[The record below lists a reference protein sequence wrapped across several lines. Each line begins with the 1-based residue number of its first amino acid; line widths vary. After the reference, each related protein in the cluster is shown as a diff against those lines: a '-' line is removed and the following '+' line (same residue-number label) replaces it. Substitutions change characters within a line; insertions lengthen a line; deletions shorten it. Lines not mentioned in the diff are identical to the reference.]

1 MALTFNTTVTPSGAA
16 TINARVVSSISTYD
30 NFAVSCTSVSA
41 GYSSTVSIYV
51 DYTDM
56 GIARTI
62 GPYDLT
68 AGGSA
73 YSGSADSGT
82 TVAIRVTASQRSYT
96 VTFVNWNGSTLKTQ
110 TVNHGSS
117 ATAPTDPTRDGYTF
131 AGWDKSF
138 TNVTSD
144 LTVNATFTPNTY
156 TVTLNKNGGTVVSGD
171 VTQYVTGTGA
181 TLPTNVTKTGH
192 TFAGWYANED
202 LSGNPVSSIGTGEYG
217 NKTYW
222 AKWTVNTYT
231 VTFVNWNGST
241 LKTQTVN
248 HGSSATAPTNPTRD
262 GYTFAGWDKAF
273 TNVTSNLTVNATFTP
288 NTYTV
293 TLNANGGTIVSG
305 NVTQYTVGTG
315 ATLPTN
321 VTKTGHTFAGW
332 YANED
337 LSGNPVSSIGTGE
350 YGNKTYWAK
359 WTVNTYAVSLH
370 TNGGTINRGNVTSY
384 TFGNGATLP
393 TDVTRT
399 GFAFGGWFAA
409 ADFSGDRIYDIAPDA
424 TGDKTFYAK
433 WTNEFTVTFKDY
445 DGTVLK
451 TETVQSG
458 GDATPPEDPVRE
470 GYDFDGWDGDYTGVT
485 EDVTV
490 TATYE
495 IKTFTVT
502 FKDLDGTTLKTQTV
516 NWGASATA
524 PTTPTHSGYTF
535 TGWSRDFSN
544 VTDNIE
550 VVAIYSGAANYTIRG
565 RRWQR
570 LYTAA
575 KATPVYA
582 AESDASLAARTIC
595 DVPWKETS
603 GNFVSCL
610 TAHPGTAETDEH
622 NLANREYFDAAAFC
636 AGHENGMHR
645 VHAQATCYRFAL
657 PASAEDK
664 RMNTIKLVVSG
675 DPYLRD
681 GARIAVLTNDTGV
694 IPTDCST
701 CRTGDLHAEGVA
713 RRTVSAD
720 GSRWYGKTDTL
731 QFTPTG
737 GLTLGKYLFVFV
749 ILENYAYSRGEY
761 VEGSACIQPNV
772 EIGMA
777 ATVGEWTTDGVNLC
791 YEDLSHSYNVCRD
804 GILPEVSGEVS
815 GVQTIMLQR
824 SGDPTTGTLHTS
836 VTDAQSCI
844 GLRAIYAA
852 LYERRLAAVAKSVA
866 LASNAREGAGF
877 VVRGDQES
885 IGGTNINTWQLT
897 TAALLVPFAVPVE
910 FRADKVRLDWTNWS
924 GGATSGGRFNV
935 WLKRGTFVT
944 DYPADVL
951 KNPALYDASMKNVE
965 GYELL
970 GTIDATQAQKT
981 ATFALDDPL
990 GGYVATILLTAFISM
1005 DALNPATGMTL
1016 PQGVATSLDV
1026 NAAGSSMSGKGTG
1039 WKPDITLLG

>member
-1 MALTFNTTVTPSGAA
+1 MASYFSCVSNVHCNVSMSGYGSYTDLKYYSDNLACWYFNTSPDYDIPFNFPLDVVSGGMTAQDVTGKVFDGWYTTAANTSGDPSLAQFTVLLTTNRTISQSQVKNAKTQGSGTYQSYNVCAKYSDPPNTITYSPGSSGVGDVQTQTKAYGSTVTLKGAIFTRTGYTQTGWA
-16 TINARVVSSISTYD
+16 TSDGGAQVYALGGTYSANANVTLYPVWTI
-30 NFAVSCTSVSA
+30 
-41 GYSSTVSIYV
+41 
-51 DYTDM
+51 
-56 GIARTI
+56 RT
-62 GPYDLT
+62 
-68 AGGSA
+68 
-73 YSGSADSGT
+73 
-82 TVAIRVTASQRSYT
+82 YT
-96 VTFVNWNGSTLKTQ
+96 VTFANWDGSTLKTQ

-117 ATAPTDPTRDGYTF
+117 ATAP
-131 AGWDKSF
+131 A
-138 TNVTSD
+138 
-144 LTVNATFTPNTY
+144 
-156 TVTLNKNGGTVVSGD
+156 
-171 VTQYVTGTGA
+171 
-181 TLPTNVTKTGH
+181 
-192 TFAGWYANED
+192 
-202 LSGNPVSSIGTGEYG
+202 
-217 NKTYW
+217 
-222 AKWTVNTYT
+222 
-231 VTFVNWNGST
+231 
-241 LKTQTVN
+241 
-248 HGSSATAPTNPTRD
+248 NPTRG

-273 TNVTSNLTVNATFTP
+273 SNVTSNLTVNATYTP

-337 LSGNPVSSIGTGE
+337 LSGNPVSAIGTSE
-350 YGNKTYWAK
+350 YGNKTYLAK
-359 WTVNTYAVSLH
+359 WTVNTYAVSLR

-399 GFAFGGWFAA
+399 GYAFGGWYATS
-409 ADFSGDRIYDIAPDA
+409 DFSGSRVYDIAPDA

-433 WTNEFTVTFKDY
+433 WTNEFTVTFEDH
-445 DGTVLK
+445 DGTILK

-458 GDATPPEDPVRE
+458 GDATPPDDPVRE
-470 GYDFDGWDGDYTGVT
+470 GYDFDGWDGDYTNVT
-485 EDVTV
+485 SDRTI
-490 TATYE
+490 TATYTV
-495 IKTFTVT
+495 KQLTVT
-502 FKDLDGTTLKTQTV
+502 FKDFDGTTLKTETV
-516 NWGASATA
+516 DYGSAATA
-524 PTTPTHSGYTF
+524 PTPPTHAGYTF
-535 TGWSRDFSN
+535 DRWSRDFSN
-544 VTDNIE
+544 VTENIE
-550 VVAIYSGAANYTIRG
+550 VSAIYSGAANYTIRG

-582 AESDASLAARTIC
+582 AESEASLAARTIC
-595 DVPWKETS
+595 DVPWTETS

-664 RMNTIKLVVSG
+664 RMNTLKLVVSG

-701 CRTGDLHAEGVA
+701 CRNGQDLGDGRHLNAPGVVP
-713 RRTVSAD
+713 RTVSPD
-720 GSRWYGKTDTL
+720 GTRWYGKTDTL

-749 ILENYAYSRGEY
+749 VLENYAYSRGEY

-777 ATVGEWTTDGVNLC
+777 TTVGEWTTNGVNLC

-804 GILPEVSGEVS
+804 GILPEVTGEVS

-852 LYERRLAAVAKSVA
+852 LYERRLSAVSKSVA

-885 IGGTNINTWQLT
+885 VGGTNVKTWQIT

-910 FRADKVRLDWTNWS
+910 FLADKVRLDWTNWS

-935 WLKRGTFVT
+935 WLKRGAFVT

-1005 DALNPATGMTL
+1005 DSVNPSSTTTL

-1026 NAAGSSMSGKGTG
+1026 NPAGSSMSGKGTG

>member
-1 MALTFNTTVTPSGAA
+1 MAVAKLRCRPLTNLKSSPFVITGGSYGGSYSFDSIYSYNDLAQKTTDGILFLFYVEGNAMYTASDSITAGDVAGYQFDGWYTTPGDIDNIYGVTSSSFSSLLTSSKTLPKS
-16 TINARVVSSISTYD
+16 TIVSSAKVLHY
-30 NFAVSCTSVSA
+30 SVA
-41 GYSSTVSIYV
+41 GTQEDQYLICAKYS
-51 DYTDM
+51 
-56 GIARTI
+56 
-62 GPYDLT
+62 PLP
-68 AGGSA
+68 
-73 YSGSADSGT
+73 
-82 TVAIRVTASQRSYT
+82 SYT
-96 VTFVNWNGSTLKTQ
+96 ITYRPGTYGIGSVQTQDKDHGANVSLKGAIFTRTGYTQ
-110 TVNHGSS
+110 TGW
-117 ATAPTDPTRDGYTF
+117 ATTDGGTQAYALQGNY
-131 AGWDKSF
+131 SE
-138 TNVTSD
+138 
-144 LTVNATFTPNTY
+144 NAD
-156 TVTLNKNGGTVVSGD
+156 VTL
-171 VTQYVTGTGA
+171 Y
-181 TLPTNVTKTGH
+181 
-192 TFAGWYANED
+192 
-202 LSGNPVSSIGTGEYG
+202 PV
-217 NKTYW
+217 
-222 AKWTVNTYT
+222 WTANTYT
-231 VTFVNWNGST
+231 VTFVNWNGTT
-241 LKTQTVN
+241 LKTQNVN
-248 HGSSATAPTNPTRD
+248 HGSGATAPSNPNRN

-273 TNVTSNLTVNATFTP
+273 TNVTSNLTVTATFTP

-337 LSGNPVSSIGTGE
+337 LSGNPVSAIGTSE

-359 WTVNTYAVSLH
+359 WTVNTYAVTLR

-399 GFAFGGWFAA
+399 GFSFGGWFAA
-409 ADFSGDRIYDIAPDA
+409 SDFSGDRIYDIAPDA

-433 WTNEFTVTFKDY
+433 WTSEFTVTFEDY

-451 TETVQSG
+451 TVTVPSG
-458 GDATPPEDPVRE
+458 GDATPPDDPVRE
-470 GYDFDGWDGDYTGVT
+470 GYDFDRWDGDYTNVT
-485 EDVTV
+485 SDRTI
-490 TATYE
+490 TATYAV
-495 IKTFTVT
+495 KQLTVT
-502 FKDLDGTTLKTQTV
+502 FKDFDGTTIGTPQTV
-516 NWGASATA
+516 NWGSAAAA
-524 PTTPTHSGYTF
+524 PTPPTHTGYTF

-544 VTDNIE
+544 VTENIE

-582 AESDASLAARTIC
+582 AESEASLAARTIC
-595 DVPWKETS
+595 DVPWTETS

-664 RMNTIKLVVSG
+664 RMNTLKLVVSG

-701 CRTGDLHAEGVA
+701 CRTGDVHAEGVA
-713 RRTVSAD
+713 KRTVSAD

-777 ATVGEWTTDGVNLC
+777 TTVGEWTPNVVNLC
-791 YEDLSHSYNVCRD
+791 YEDLSHAYNVCRD
-804 GILPEVSGEVS
+804 GILPEVTGEVS

-824 SGDPTTGTLHTS
+824 TGDPTTGTLHTS

-844 GLRAIYAA
+844 GLRSVYAA
-852 LYERRLAAVAKSVA
+852 LYERRLSAVAKSVA
-866 LASNAREGAGF
+866 LSANAREGAGF

-885 IGGTNINTWQLT
+885 VGGTNVKTWQLT

-910 FRADKVRLDWTNWS
+910 FRADKVRLDWANWS

-935 WLKRGTFVT
+935 WLKRGAFVT
-944 DYPADVL
+944 DYPAEDL
-951 KNPALYDASMKNVE
+951 KNPALYDATVKNVE

-970 GTIDATQAQKT
+970 GTIDATQTQKN
-981 ATFALDDPL
+981 ATFVLEDPL
-990 GGYVATILLTAFISM
+990 GGYVATILLTAFISL
-1005 DALNPATGMTL
+1005 DALNPSSGMTL
-1016 PQGVATSLDV
+1016 PQGVATSIDV
-1026 NAAGSSMSGKGTG
+1026 NPSGSSMSGKGSG